1 MKKTGGVLLAA
12 FAGVIIV
19 MAAVAINK
27 LLETE
32 FFDEE
37 IDDYSRY
44 HYGLDDD
51 DDDNHGIEYL
61 AMS

>member
-1 MKKTGGVLLAA
+1 MRKTSNVLLAA
-12 FAGVIIV
+12 FAGAIIV

-27 LLETE
+27 FLDTDILE
-32 FFDEE
+32 DEGDE
-37 IDDYSRY
+37 YAGY
-44 HYGLDDD
+44 HYGSYED

>member
-12 FAGVIIV
+12 FAGAIIV

-27 LLETE
+27 LLETDLFE
-32 FFDEE
+32 DETDE
-37 IDDYSRY
+37 YSRY
-44 HYGLDDD
+44 HYGLDDEN
-51 DDDNHGIEYL
+51 DDNHGIEYL